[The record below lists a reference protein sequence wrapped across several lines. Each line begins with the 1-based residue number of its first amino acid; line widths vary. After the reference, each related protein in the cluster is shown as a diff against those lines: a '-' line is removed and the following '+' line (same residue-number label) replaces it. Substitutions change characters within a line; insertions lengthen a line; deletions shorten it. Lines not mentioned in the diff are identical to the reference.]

1 MDDVFHPDPGLLSGL
16 KVGTVGTDCVLVCML
31 WFDLVDD
38 GFNTNPGLDGE
49 FYRFY
54 SILAKVGTVG
64 TLCVLVC
71 MLGVD
76 HVWWMTAFTP
86 IQAWMPSLTDF
97 FDFSL
102 GWQGWHSLC
111 FGLHVVGLTRIDIL
125 CQKKRPS
132 VVRPPTNPTQLDSD

>member
-1 MDDVFHPDPGLLSGL
+1 
-16 KVGTVGTDCVLVCML
+16 ML

-102 GWQGWHSLC
+102 G
-111 FGLHVVGLTRIDIL
+111 
-125 CQKKRPS
+125 
-132 VVRPPTNPTQLDSD
+132 